1 MNRFFRIL
9 FMIFLFLSAGVFQ
22 IGRAEAK
29 MVSVGLSIEKASI
42 KVSSSSSITAIDAWE
57 NGIQSGH
64 RLFSAL
70 PEKDLASVGSRT
82 LHNFPSPL
90 SSRHPLS
97 FNGRRY
103 RGTFCIL
110 RGKSGITC

>member
-42 KVSSSSSITAIDAWE
+42 KVSSSY
-57 NGIQSGH
+57 
-64 RLFSAL
+64 FC
-70 PEKDLASVGSRT
+70 SVGKND
-82 LHNFPSPL
+82 L
-90 SSRHPLS
+90 
-97 FNGRRY
+97 
-103 RGTFCIL
+103 C
-110 RGKSGITC
+110 SG